1 MDFRQLCIILVL
13 VTGSAPITA
22 VELWTEIYNER
33 LAEAQQGSADAQFEI
48 GAMLEKRSWRNRG
61 PR

>member
-33 LAEAQQGSADAQFEI
+33 LVEAQQGSADAQFEI